1 MAKDSKKIDGKQIE
15 SKKTPLSQPT
25 YAPTMTLAMARKRG
39 QFLNDIRQFFITRQV
54 LEVQTPLLSQA
65 GNTDTFLQSVAANVT
80 YQDQQRTYYLH
91 TSPEFAMKRL
101 LASWQ
106 VAIYQICPVFRDN
119 EIGVRHNIEFT
130 MLEWYQPD
138 YSLTELAT
146 ELGELLEVL
155 YGYPVV
161 MNHYRYVD
169 AFMDFVGIHPLT
181 ASISALQAVA
191 EDRGLTGF
199 DFSIAD
205 SSLENKAASND
216 DSNKEGNNQRNED
229 SRQSWLDLLFS
240 HAVEPNL
247 GHDLPTLII
256 EYPPATA
263 ALAKTALDKDGNMVA
278 KRFELYINGIEIANA
293 YDELADG
300 SALRQRFE
308 QDNELRRRHNLPQ
321 MPIDEHLLASCD
333 DLIPCSGIAVGVDRL
348 LMVIT
353 GATCLQE
360 VIPFPSGLA

>member
-1 MAKDSKKIDGKQIE
+1 M
-15 SKKTPLSQPT
+15 SQSSSTSSHQPN
-25 YAPTMTLAMARKRG
+25 YAPTMTLAMAQQRAKFIG
-39 QFLNDIRQFFITRQV
+39 DIRQFFISRQV

-65 GNTDTFLQSVAANVT
+65 GNTDTFLQSVAAHVT
-80 YQDQQRTYYLH
+80 YQDRPHTYYLH

-106 VAIYQICPVFRDN
+106 VPIYQICPVFRDN

-130 MLEWYQPD
+130 MLEWYQPN
-138 YSLTELAT
+138 YSLDDMA
-146 ELGELLEVL
+146 GELNELLTAL
-155 YGYPVV
+155 YGHPMV
-161 MNHYRYVD
+161 MSHYRYVD

-181 ASISALQAVA
+181 ASLSALQAVA
-191 EDRGLTGF
+191 EDRGLIGF
-199 DFSIAD
+199 DFNDA
-205 SSLENKAASND
+205 D
-216 DSNKEGNNQRNED
+216 DSEENR
-229 SRQSWLDLLFS
+229 RQSWLDLLFS

-263 ALAKTALDKDGNMVA
+263 ALAKTALDKEGNTIA

-300 SALRQRFE
+300 PALRARFE
-308 QDNELRRRHNLPQ
+308 QDNQLRQRHGLPK
-321 MPIDEHLLASCD
+321 MPIDEHLIAASD

-353 GATCLQE
+353 GAKTLEE
-360 VIPFPSGLA
+360 VIAFPSGQA

>member
-1 MAKDSKKIDGKQIE
+1 M
-15 SKKTPLSQPT
+15 SQSSGTSSHQPN
-25 YAPTMTLAMARKRG
+25 YAPTMTLAMAQQRAKFIG
-39 QFLNDIRQFFITRQV
+39 DIRQFFASRQV

-65 GNTDTFLQSVAANVT
+65 GNTDTFLQSVAAHVT
-80 YQDQQRTYYLH
+80 YQDRPRTYYLH

-106 VAIYQICPVFRDN
+106 VPIYQICPVFRDN

-130 MLEWYQPD
+130 MLEWYQPN
-138 YSLTELAT
+138 YSLDDMA
-146 ELGELLEVL
+146 GELNELLTAL
-155 YGYPVV
+155 YGHPMV
-161 MNHYRYVD
+161 MSHYRYVD

-181 ASISALQAVA
+181 ASLSALQAVA
-191 EDRGLTGF
+191 EDRGLIGF
-199 DFSIAD
+199 DFNDA
-205 SSLENKAASND
+205 D
-216 DSNKEGNNQRNED
+216 DSEANR
-229 SRQSWLDLLFS
+229 RQSWLDLLFS

-263 ALAKTALDKDGNMVA
+263 ALAKTALDKEGNKIA

-300 SALRQRFE
+300 PALRARFE
-308 QDNELRRRHNLPQ
+308 QDNQLRHRHGLPK
-321 MPIDEHLLASCD
+321 MPIDEHLIAASD

-348 LMVIT
+348 LMMIT
-353 GATCLQE
+353 GAKTLEE
-360 VIPFPSGLA
+360 VIAFPSGQA

>member
-1 MAKDSKKIDGKQIE
+1 
-15 SKKTPLSQPT
+15 
-25 YAPTMTLAMARKRG
+25 MTLAMAQQRAKFIG
-39 QFLNDIRQFFITRQV
+39 DIRQFFTSRQV

-65 GNTDTFLQSVAANVT
+65 GNTDTFLQSVAAHVT
-80 YQDQQRTYYLH
+80 YQDRPRTYYLH

-106 VAIYQICPVFRDN
+106 VPIYQICPVFRDN

-130 MLEWYQPD
+130 MLEWYQPN
-138 YSLTELAT
+138 YSLDDMA
-146 ELGELLEVL
+146 GELNELLTAL
-155 YGYPVV
+155 YGHPMV
-161 MNHYRYVD
+161 MSHYRYVD

-181 ASISALQAVA
+181 ASLSALQAVA
-191 EDRGLTGF
+191 EDRGLIGF
-199 DFSIAD
+199 DFNDA
-205 SSLENKAASND
+205 D
-216 DSNKEGNNQRNED
+216 DSEANR
-229 SRQSWLDLLFS
+229 RQSWLDLLFS

-263 ALAKTALDKDGNMVA
+263 ALAKTALDKEGNKIA

-300 SALRQRFE
+300 PALRARFE
-308 QDNELRRRHNLPQ
+308 QDNQLRHRHGLPK
-321 MPIDEHLLASCD
+321 MPIDEHLVAASD

-353 GATCLQE
+353 GAKTLEE
-360 VIPFPSGLA
+360 VIAFPSGQA

>member
-1 MAKDSKKIDGKQIE
+1 MTQASNSSSKP
-15 SKKTPLSQPT
+15 S
-25 YAPTMTLAMARKRG
+25 YAPTMTLAMAQQRA
-39 QFLNDIRQFFITRQV
+39 QLMSTIRQFFATHQV

-65 GNTDTFLQSVAANVT
+65 GNTDTFLQSVAAQVT
-80 YQDQQRTYYLH
+80 YQDKPCTYYLH

-106 VAIYQICPVFRDN
+106 VPIYQICSVFRDN

-130 MLEWYQPD
+130 MLEWYQPN
-138 YSLTELAT
+138 YSLDDMAA
-146 ELGELLEVL
+146 ELGELLAAL
-155 YGYPVV
+155 YGHSVV
-161 MNHYRYVD
+161 MSHYRYVD

-181 ASISALQAVA
+181 ASLDALQAVA
-191 EDRGLTGF
+191 EDKGLTGF
-199 DFSIAD
+199 DFNSDLDNTEDGEAD
-205 SSLENKAASND
+205 I
-216 DSNKEGNNQRNED
+216 
-229 SRQSWLDLLFS
+229 RQSWLDLLFS

-263 ALAKTALDKDGNMVA
+263 ALAKTAVDKEGNTVA

-300 SALRQRFE
+300 QALRERFE
-308 QDNELRRRHNLPQ
+308 RDNQLRKRHNLPQ
-321 MPIDEHLLASCD
+321 MPIDEHLLAASD
-333 DLIPCSGIAVGVDRL
+333 ALIPCSGIAVGIDRL

-353 GATCLQE
+353 GANGLE
-360 VIPFPSGLA
+360 DVISFPSGLA

>member
-1 MAKDSKKIDGKQIE
+1 MTQASNSSSKP
-15 SKKTPLSQPT
+15 S
-25 YAPTMTLAMARKRG
+25 YAPTMTLAMAQQRA
-39 QFLNDIRQFFITRQV
+39 QLMSTIRQFFATHQV

-65 GNTDTFLQSVAANVT
+65 GNTDTFLQSVAAQVT
-80 YQDQQRTYYLH
+80 YQDKPCTYYLH

-106 VAIYQICPVFRDN
+106 VPIYQICSVFRDN

-130 MLEWYQPD
+130 MLEWYQPN
-138 YSLTELAT
+138 YSLDDMAA
-146 ELGELLEVL
+146 ELGELLAAL
-155 YGYPVV
+155 YGHSVV
-161 MNHYRYVD
+161 MSHYRYVD

-181 ASISALQAVA
+181 ASLDALQAVA
-191 EDRGLTGF
+191 EDKGLTGF
-199 DFSIAD
+199 DFNSDLDNIEDGEAD
-205 SSLENKAASND
+205 I
-216 DSNKEGNNQRNED
+216 
-229 SRQSWLDLLFS
+229 RQSWLDLLFS

-263 ALAKTALDKDGNMVA
+263 ALAKTAVDKEGNTVA

-300 SALRQRFE
+300 QALRERFE
-308 QDNELRRRHNLPQ
+308 RDNQLRKRHNLPQ
-321 MPIDEHLLASCD
+321 MPIDEHLLAASD
-333 DLIPCSGIAVGVDRL
+333 ALIPCSGIAVGIDRL

-353 GATCLQE
+353 GANSLE
-360 VIPFPSGLA
+360 DVISFPSGLA

>member
-1 MAKDSKKIDGKQIE
+1 MNQARHHSHR
-15 SKKTPLSQPT
+15 SS
-25 YAPTMTLAMARKRG
+25 YAPTMSLAMAQQRA
-39 QFLNDIRQFFITRQV
+39 QFMSSIRQFFLKQQV

-65 GNTDTFLQSVAANVT
+65 GNTDTFLQSVAAQVT
-80 YQDQQRTYYLH
+80 YQDKPRMYYLH

-106 VAIYQICPVFRDN
+106 VPIYQICPVFRDN
-119 EIGVRHNIEFT
+119 EIGTRHNIEFT
-130 MLEWYQPD
+130 MLEWYQPN
-138 YSLTELAT
+138 YSLADMAAEV
-146 ELGELLEVL
+146 GELLEML

-181 ASISALQAVA
+181 ASLDALQAVA
-191 EDRGLTGF
+191 EDKGLMGF
-199 DFSIAD
+199 DFNNEESCDSEAD
-205 SSLENKAASND
+205 
-216 DSNKEGNNQRNED
+216 R
-229 SRQSWLDLLFS
+229 RQSWLDLLFS
-240 HAVEPNL
+240 HAVEPHL

-263 ALAKTALDKDGNMVA
+263 ALAKTSLDKDGNEVA

-300 SALRQRFE
+300 QALRARFE
-308 QDNELRRRHNLPQ
+308 KDNQLRARHNLPI
-321 MPIDEHLLASCD
+321 MPIDEYLIAASD
-333 DLIPCSGIAVGVDRL
+333 DLMPCSGIAVGLDRL

-353 GATCLQE
+353 GASSLEE
-360 VIPFPSGLA
+360 VIPFPSRLA

>member
-1 MAKDSKKIDGKQIE
+1 M
-15 SKKTPLSQPT
+15 SQSSSTSSHQPN
-25 YAPTMTLAMARKRG
+25 YAPTITLAMAQQRAKFIG
-39 QFLNDIRQFFITRQV
+39 DIRQFFISRQV

-65 GNTDTFLQSVAANVT
+65 GNTDTFLQSVAAHVT
-80 YQDQQRTYYLH
+80 YQDRPRTYYLH

-106 VAIYQICPVFRDN
+106 VPIYQICPVFRDN

-130 MLEWYQPD
+130 MLEWYQPN
-138 YSLTELAT
+138 YSLDDMA
-146 ELGELLEVL
+146 GELNELLTAL
-155 YGYPVV
+155 YGHPMV
-161 MNHYRYVD
+161 MSHYRYVD

-181 ASISALQAVA
+181 ASLSALQAVA
-191 EDRGLTGF
+191 EDRGLIGF
-199 DFSIAD
+199 DFNDA
-205 SSLENKAASND
+205 D
-216 DSNKEGNNQRNED
+216 DSEANR
-229 SRQSWLDLLFS
+229 RQNWLDLLFS

-263 ALAKTALDKDGNMVA
+263 ALAKTALDKEGNKIA

-300 SALRQRFE
+300 PALRARFE
-308 QDNELRRRHNLPQ
+308 QDNQLRHRHGLPK
-321 MPIDEHLLASCD
+321 MPIDEHLVAASD

-353 GATCLQE
+353 GAKTLEE
-360 VIPFPSGLA
+360 VIAFPSGQA

>member
-1 MAKDSKKIDGKQIE
+1 M
-15 SKKTPLSQPT
+15 SQSSRTSSHQPN
-25 YAPTMTLAMARKRG
+25 YAPTMTLAMAQQRAKFIG
-39 QFLNDIRQFFITRQV
+39 DIRQFFTSRQV

-65 GNTDTFLQSVAANVT
+65 GNTDTFLQSVAAHVT
-80 YQDQQRTYYLH
+80 YQDRPRTYYLH

-106 VAIYQICPVFRDN
+106 VPIYQICPVFRDN

-130 MLEWYQPD
+130 MLEWYQPN
-138 YSLTELAT
+138 YSLDDMA
-146 ELGELLEVL
+146 GELNELLTAL
-155 YGYPVV
+155 YGHPMV
-161 MNHYRYVD
+161 MSHYRYVD

-181 ASISALQAVA
+181 ASLSALQAVA
-191 EDRGLTGF
+191 EDRGLIGF
-199 DFSIAD
+199 DFNDA
-205 SSLENKAASND
+205 D
-216 DSNKEGNNQRNED
+216 DSEENR
-229 SRQSWLDLLFS
+229 RQSWLDLLFS

-263 ALAKTALDKDGNMVA
+263 ALAKTALDKEGNKIA

-300 SALRQRFE
+300 PALRARFE
-308 QDNELRRRHNLPQ
+308 QDNQLRQRHGLPK
-321 MPIDEHLLASCD
+321 MPIDEHLIAASD

-353 GATCLQE
+353 GAKTLEE
-360 VIPFPSGLA
+360 VIAFPSGQA

>member
-1 MAKDSKKIDGKQIE
+1 MTQANNIS
-15 SKKTPLSQPT
+15 SQPIASKSMSSKLS
-25 YAPTMTLAMARKRG
+25 YAPTMTLSMAQQRA
-39 QFLNDIRQFFITRQV
+39 QFMSNIRQFFAKRQV

-65 GNTDTFLQSVAANVT
+65 GNTDTFLQSVAAQVT
-80 YQDQQRTYYLH
+80 YQDKPHTYYLH

-106 VAIYQICPVFRDN
+106 VPIYQICPVFRDN

-130 MLEWYQPD
+130 MLEWYQPN
-138 YSLTELAT
+138 YSLDDMAT
-146 ELGELLEVL
+146 ELGELLEAL
-155 YGYPVV
+155 YGNAVV
-161 MNHYRYVD
+161 MSHYRYVD

-181 ASISALQAVA
+181 ASLATLQAVA
-191 EDRGLTGF
+191 EDKGLTGF
-199 DFSIAD
+199 DFNSEL
-205 SSLENKAASND
+205 SKAID
-216 DSNKEGNNQRNED
+216 TEED
-229 SRQSWLDLLFS
+229 RRQSWLDLLFS

-263 ALAKTALDKDGNMVA
+263 ALAKTALDKDGNKIA

-300 SALRQRFE
+300 QALKERFE
-308 QDNELRRRHNLPQ
+308 QDNQLRQRHNLPQ
-321 MPIDEHLLASCD
+321 MPIDEHLLAASD
-333 DLIPCSGIAVGVDRL
+333 DLVPSSGIAVGIDRL

-353 GATCLQE
+353 GASSLEE

>member
-1 MAKDSKKIDGKQIE
+1 MTQASNSSSKP
-15 SKKTPLSQPT
+15 S
-25 YAPTMTLAMARKRG
+25 YAPTMTLAMAQQRA
-39 QFLNDIRQFFITRQV
+39 QLMSTVRQFFATHQV

-65 GNTDTFLQSVAANVT
+65 GNTDTFLQSVAAQVT
-80 YQDQQRTYYLH
+80 YQDKPCTYYLH

-106 VAIYQICPVFRDN
+106 VPIYQICSVFRDN

-130 MLEWYQPD
+130 MLEWYQPN
-138 YSLTELAT
+138 YSLDDMAA
-146 ELGELLEVL
+146 ELGELLAAL
-155 YGYPVV
+155 YGHSVV
-161 MNHYRYVD
+161 MSHYRYVD

-181 ASISALQAVA
+181 ASLDALQAVA
-191 EDRGLTGF
+191 EDKGLTGF
-199 DFSIAD
+199 YFNSDLDNTEDGEAD
-205 SSLENKAASND
+205 V
-216 DSNKEGNNQRNED
+216 
-229 SRQSWLDLLFS
+229 RQSWLDLLFS

-263 ALAKTALDKDGNMVA
+263 ALAKTAVDKEGNTVA

-300 SALRQRFE
+300 QALRERFE
-308 QDNELRRRHNLPQ
+308 RDNQLRKRHNLPQ
-321 MPIDEHLLASCD
+321 MPIDEHLLAASD
-333 DLIPCSGIAVGVDRL
+333 ALIPCSGIAVGIDRL

-353 GATCLQE
+353 GANSLE
-360 VIPFPSGLA
+360 DVISFPSGLA

>member
-1 MAKDSKKIDGKQIE
+1 MPQNNTHTSNSILNSKSNSILDFKP
-15 SKKTPLSQPT
+15 S
-25 YAPTMTLAMARKRG
+25 YAPTMTLAMAAKRA
-39 QFLNDIRQFFITRQV
+39 QFLNDIRQFFIARRV

-106 VAIYQICPVFRDN
+106 VAIYQVCPVFRDN
-119 EIGVRHNIEFT
+119 EIGARHNIEFT
-130 MLEWYQPD
+130 MLEWYQPH
-138 YSLTELAT
+138 YSLNDLAG
-146 ELGELLEVL
+146 ELGELLSVL
-155 YGYPVV
+155 YGYPIV

-169 AFMDFVGIHPLT
+169 AFMDFIGIHPLT
-181 ASISALQAVA
+181 ASIDALQAVA
-191 EDRGLTGF
+191 EDKGLIGF
-199 DFSIAD
+199 DFD
-205 SSLENKAASND
+205 SEENVGKGK
-216 DSNKEGNNQRNED
+216 KEESDED

-263 ALAKTALDKDGNMVA
+263 ALAKTALDRDDNMVA

-293 YDELADG
+293 YNELADG
-300 SALRQRFE
+300 QALRQRFE
-308 QDNELRRRHNLPQ
+308 QDNQLRRRHNLPQ
-321 MPIDEHLLASCD
+321 MPIDEHLLAACN
-333 DLIPCSGIAVGVDRL
+333 DLPPCSGIAVGIDRL